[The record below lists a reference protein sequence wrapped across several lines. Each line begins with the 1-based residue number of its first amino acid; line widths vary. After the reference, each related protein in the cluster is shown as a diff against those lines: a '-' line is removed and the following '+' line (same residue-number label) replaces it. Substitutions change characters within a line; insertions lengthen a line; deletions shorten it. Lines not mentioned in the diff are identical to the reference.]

1 MRKTHLYQ
9 CACIE
14 ALNLDFLRKNGRRPI
29 HITHACI
36 EALRLKILGEN
47 GLCLIYVLNCLYRS
61 LLIDF

>member
-47 GLCLIYVLNCLYRS
+47 G
-61 LLIDF
+61 